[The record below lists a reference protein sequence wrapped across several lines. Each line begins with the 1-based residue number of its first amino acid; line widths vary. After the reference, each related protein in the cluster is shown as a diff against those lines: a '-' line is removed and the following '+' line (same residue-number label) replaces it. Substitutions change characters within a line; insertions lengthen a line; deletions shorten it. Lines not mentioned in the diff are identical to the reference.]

1 MIDRV
6 FYAELINYLNVH
18 ATELVAVSKTQTE
31 AAIMELYALG
41 QRVFGEN
48 KVQELLQKQENLPKD
63 IQWHLIGTLQSNK
76 VKQIIPHVQLI
87 HSVSSLKLL
96 NEIEKQ
102 SQNLGIE
109 TNVLLQIHIAQEETK
124 FGFSYNEI
132 KEIFQQGI
140 PQQLKNTHICGFMGM
155 ASFTSDK
162 EVVKNEFSTLKAF
175 YEKLKTFKENQESF
189 KYLSMGMSGDYKL
202 AIECGSNMVRIGSS
216 LFGARNYTAI

>member
-1 MIDRV
+1 MIDKA
-6 FYAELINYLNVH
+6 YYSELISYLNQH
-18 ATELVAVSKTQTE
+18 HTELVAVSKTQTE
-31 AAIMELYALG
+31 ASIMELYFMG

-96 NEIEKQ
+96 NEIDKQ
-102 SQNLGIE
+102 SQNLNIQ

-132 KEIFQQGI
+132 DEIFQEGI
-140 PQQLKNTHICGFMGM
+140 PLQLKNTNICGLMGM
-155 ASFTSDK
+155 ASFTSDMK
-162 EVVKNEFSTLKAF
+162 VVKNEFSTLKAF
-175 YEKLKTFKENQESF
+175 FDKLKAFKENQESF

-216 LFGARNYTAI
+216 LFGARNYPSI

>member
-18 ATELVAVSKTQTE
+18 DTELVAVSKTQTV

-102 SQNLGIE
+102 SQNLGVE

-140 PQQLKNTHICGFMGM
+140 PQQLKNTHICGLMGM
-155 ASFTSDK
+155 ASFTSDM
-162 EVVKNEFSTLKAF
+162 EVVKNEFSTLKTF
-175 YEKLKTFKENQESF
+175 FDKLKAIKENQESF

-202 AIECGSNMVRIGSS
+202 AIESGSNMVRIGSS